1 MFQIHTYELH
11 LRHLFEELYGKTK
24 NKTGRSEELGKLLKT
39 SDIMERDYSFKV
51 TKLGPELNELA
62 EDVVKDLSPDR
73 NLLICMYIITACLD

>member
-1 MFQIHTYELH
+1 M
-11 LRHLFEELYGKTK
+11 
-24 NKTGRSEELGKLLKT
+24 GKLLKT